1 MVAINPRQSPSLLL
15 ALAESRAIVELG
27 SFHALKGLMKRLPKG
42 DGHPVI
48 VLPGFLASDASTSPL
63 RGLLAELDYS
73 VHGWGLG
80 RNLTFTPQ
88 REAEMQQL
96 LKRIYISESQKVSI
110 VGWSLGGV
118 FARELAK
125 SFPDYVRSV
134 ITLGSPLSGNLK
146 QTNATGLFH
155 IYNQDFAKR
164 NIERLRSISTPPPV
178 PTTSI
183 YTKSDGVVH
192 WQGSIQEKSEQ
203 TENIRVAASHCGLG
217 VNPLAIYAVADR
229 LAQAEGEWKPFK
241 RRGLKRILFRRAK

>member
-15 ALAESRAIVELG
+15 ALAESRAIVEFG

-63 RGLLAELDYS
+63 RGMLAQLGYS

-80 RNLTFTPQ
+80 RNLTFTAK
-88 REAEMQQL
+88 REAEMGEL
-96 LKRIYISESQKVSI
+96 LERVYKSEGRKVSI

-125 SFPDYVRSV
+125 SFPNYVRSV
-134 ITLGSPLSGNLK
+134 ITLGSPVSGNLK

-155 IYNQDFAKR
+155 VYNRDFAKR
-164 NIERLRSISTPPPV
+164 NIERLKNLRHAPPV
-178 PTTSI
+178 PCTSI
-183 YTKSDGVVH
+183 FTKSDGVVH
-192 WQGSIQEKSEQ
+192 WEGSLQEKSHQ

-229 LAQAEGEWKPFK
+229 LAQNEGEWKPFK